1 MINESIQELGIT
13 IINIYVRVN
22 FYQLA
27 QSKWMKDWL
36 NWKEKENIQQQPL
49 ENSVPH
55 SWQLVDKWPKKKKKK
70 SARVAL

>member
-36 NWKEKENIQQQPL
+36 NWKEKEKIQQQPL

-55 SWQLVDKWPKKKKKK
+55 SWNWWTSGQKKKKK
-70 SARVAL
+70 SQQG

>member
-22 FYQLA
+22 LFQLA

-36 NWKEKENIQQQPL
+36 SWKEKEKIQQQSL

-55 SWQLVDKWPKKKKKK
+55 SWQLVDKWKKKK
-70 SARVAL
+70 SQQG